1 MLKMHRLRTSVSP
14 ILLLPMIELKKVSSV
29 RKGPKGKEEGQKEG
43 RKEEGEK
50 ERKRKKNWR
59 GI

>member
-43 RKEEGEK
+43 RKE
-50 ERKRKKNWR
+50 KRK
-59 GI
+59 